1 MSEEKAFRDLLYD
14 VVKEADPVL
23 YEAIGDALSP
33 YLDVELVIN
42 LVASYTITMRRTY
55 LSCAMKPSTSNTT
68 ETTEKYA
75 DAHIGGSILCRR
87 LCVLV
92 DDLVE
97 TEVKQVYLKVVH
109 NDVKPLR
116 CKVEPKLVG
125 YSTKKCKLWLTRP
138 DVRYVVFFFT
148 VSRLQSLFTVYR
160 TSLSIHAHRVDS
172 RFILYFEQHILHTVL
187 PPRFALGFHLYFLF
201 FLFFFVAVV
210 PEHEVL

>member
-1 MSEEKAFRDLLYD
+1 MSEEKVNRDVFYD
-14 VVKEADPVL
+14 EIKDADPTL
-23 YEAIGDALSP
+23 YEVISDALSP

-55 LSCAMKPSTSNTT
+55 LSCAMKPSTRNTT

-75 DAHIGGSILCRR
+75 DHYTGESVLCRR
-87 LCVLV
+87 VCVLV

-97 TEVKQVYLKVVH
+97 TEVKQVYLKIVH

-116 CKVEPKLVG
+116 RLEYREKI
-125 YSTKKCKLWLTRP
+125 KLWLARP
-138 DVRYVVFFFT
+138 DVRYVVLFFI

-172 RFILYFEQHILHTVL
+172 RFMLYVEQHILHTLL
-187 PPRFALGFHLYFLF
+187 PSRFALGFHLYFLF
-201 FLFFFVAVV
+201 FLFFS
-210 PEHEVL
+210 LL